1 MSLQLYESKNVLGGE
16 LELCSSDPVTGF
28 LRDGCC
34 QTCKEDLGSHTV
46 CSVVT
51 DDFLNYSKQQG
62 NDLSTPRPEFE
73 FPGLKEGDAWCLC
86 AGRWLQAYEAGMAPR
101 VKLKSTHARALEIIA
116 LEDLKSLAIDLH

>member
-1 MSLQLYESKNVLGGE
+1 MSLQLDEPKNVLGGE

-34 QTCKEDLGSHTV
+34 QTCKEDVGSHTV

-73 FPGLKEGDAWCLC
+73 FPGLKDGDAWCLC

-101 VKLKSTHARALEIIA
+101 VKLKSTHARALDIIA

>member
-101 VKLKSTHARALEIIA
+101 VKLKSTHARALEMIA